1 VHGHVLRQGYTAFIH
16 RLYHAYDYER
26 HVGVLMGARDKGVSP
41 CGDPEEH
48 TVMTPF
54 WQTGSTLSPNFF
66 LAKKL
71 TKLNIARISGY
82 IGIDMLYSAKAQLY
96 RNFPFVAGN
105 FIASV
110 KQKETYNQTGI
121 ASSTVCPFRISK
133 VSGHYSASA
142 QAWARKG
149 LPVSLQGRF
158 SVAECRAV
166 RRDLSPSPPPWR
178 EDAEVFG
185 AAKVG
190 PNFRTCEA

>member
-16 RLYHAYDYER
+16 RLYHAYDYEP

-82 IGIDMLYSAKAQLY
+82 IGIDMLYFAKAQLY

-105 FIASV
+105 FNCIGLSRKKLTIRLGLCQVQSV
-110 KQKETYNQTGI
+110 L
-121 ASSTVCPFRISK
+121 
-133 VSGHYSASA
+133 SGLAKFLGTTQH
-142 QAWARKG
+142 QRRHGPGKG
-149 LPVSLQGRF
+149 
-158 SVAECRAV
+158 CR
-166 RRDLSPSPPPWR
+166 
-178 EDAEVFG
+178 
-185 AAKVG
+185 
-190 PNFRTCEA
+190 